1 MLTAPGNRDNFF
13 PVKFLKVLLN
23 SLISGFFFSNL
34 LVLLILDLNIN
45 IPFRAGLFIKL
56 TIFLFVIYGIIT
68 TILCILFF
76 YIFQFFSGRRRN
88 IGLISASF
96 LIVSFSSLI
105 ILFLII
111 FKTNR
116 DFFISFFS
124 PQNLYYLD
132 NQPIFLVLFA
142 VFAVVI
148 LYSYHRSKRKLI
160 LALFPLL
167 LIITMTATVYQ
178 RTLFE
183 EPLTDKKEA
192 ILEATQIKK
201 NITIIG
207 LDGLSFD
214 FLIPLINEGK
224 LRNFQ
229 LLMEQGSW
237 GRLESFTPNE
247 PLTLINSFNTGKLP
261 YKHRQISLFS
271 YEFLGLKQELQIVPR
286 YLFFRQLTKTPI
298 LRVTPRAVPLETKD
312 IWKILQ
318 ENNTTY
324 LKKDWPFDR
333 TVENP
338 SQKAETTFNRFFED
352 LKFEENPIFQTAK
365 EAIFTDVDNEDAVTL
380 ARSEKQPQIL
390 YFHLNGLNIV
400 EAYFYKYNFPEHFG
414 IIDQEEISKFGSVI
428 ERYYQFY
435 DQIISK
441 YLASMKM
448 GEEIL
453 VVYSPHGIE
462 PLPLWKRFVEWVLN
476 YPGISAYHEQAPE
489 GVVFFYGREIVKG
502 INIEGMKLVD
512 IAPTLLNYLGL
523 PVGKDMDGIVKS
535 SIFSNEYKNPVLY
548 ISSYEAYEIRQTR
561 QPSPE

>member
-1 MLTAPGNRDNFF
+1 M
-13 PVKFLKVLLN
+13 KFLKVLFN
-23 SLISGFFFSNL
+23 SLISGFFFSGL
-34 LVLLILDLNIN
+34 LALLILDLNIK
-45 IPFRAGLFIKL
+45 IPFRIESYAQL
-56 TIFLFVIYGIIT
+56 TVFLFVIYGLLVAF
-68 TILCILFF
+68 LCVLFF

-88 IGLISASF
+88 IKFISLSF

-105 ILFLII
+105 VLYLII
-111 FKTNR
+111 FKANR

-132 NQPIFLVLFA
+132 TQPIFLVLFA
-142 VFAVVI
+142 VFAIVI
-148 LYSYHRSKRKLI
+148 LYSYLRSKRKII
-160 LALFPLL
+160 LALFPVLFAL
-167 LIITMTATVYQ
+167 TMTVTVYQ
-178 RTLFE
+178 RTLFL
-183 EPLTDKKEA
+183 EPHPNEKEA

-201 NITIIG
+201 RVTIIG

-237 GRLESFTPNE
+237 GKLKSFTPNE
-247 PLTLINSFNTGKLP
+247 PLMLINSFNTGKLP
-261 YKHRQISLFS
+261 YKHRQISLFT
-271 YEFLGLKQELQIVPR
+271 YKFLGLDLELEIVPR
-286 YLFFRQLTKTPI
+286 YLFFRQLIKTPV
-298 LRVTPRAVPLETKD
+298 LQVTPNLVPYQTKD
-312 IWKILQ
+312 IWKILE

-324 LKKDWPFDR
+324 FKKDWPFYQ
-333 TVENP
+333 TVAQP

-352 LKFEENPIFQTAK
+352 LKFETDQIFQMAK
-365 EAIFTDVDNEDAVTL
+365 EALFTDVDNEDAVTQ
-380 ARSEKQPQIL
+380 AKNTTQPQVL

-400 EAYFYKYNFPEHFG
+400 EAYFYKYNFPETFG
-414 IIDQEEISKFGSVI
+414 ITDQGEISKYGAVI
-428 ERYYQFY
+428 ERYYQYY

-476 YPGISAYHEQAPE
+476 YPVVSAYHEQAPE
-489 GVVFFYGREIVKG
+489 GVVFFYGQEIIKG
-502 INIEGMKLVD
+502 KNIEGMKLVD

-523 PVGKDMDGIVKS
+523 PVGKDMDGIVNS
-535 SIFSNEYKNPVLY
+535 SIFLNEYKNPVLY
-548 ISSYEAYEIRQTR
+548 ISSYEDYEIRVTR
-561 QPSPE
+561 QKPQE